1 MSDNYLVRNGSSVL
15 LGFVCL
21 STAIALAG
29 QNSSQPKRQL
39 MPPSQ
44 GVAPAIV
51 TADSG
56 RKVSGTGN
64 QWSRWYRV
72 GVGKGPTGYTLYRVE
87 FWLSGDRSC
96 GAGAECR
103 EVVKNDRQVLWEFR
117 LQGHE
122 EPGAP
127 PKNYSVAHMRVLYLP
142 QQ

>member
-1 MSDNYLVRNGSSVL
+1 MSANRLVRNGPSVL
-15 LGFVCL
+15 LGFLCL

-29 QNSSQPKRQL
+29 QNSSQPKGQL

-56 RKVSGTGN
+56 RKVSGIGN

-72 GVGKGPTGYTLYRVE
+72 GVGKAPSGYTLHRVE

-117 LQGHE
+117 LRGHQKR
-122 EPGAP
+122 GAP
-127 PKNYSVAHMRVLYLP
+127 RQTYSVAHIRVLYRP
-142 QQ
+142 E